1 MKFSVLAKTKSELGG
16 GVMEREIIN
25 YYKAYDEDGR
35 LFRNNSHKIEW
46 LTSMHYLK
54 KFIKEGAFLLDGCA
68 GTGNYAFPLAES
80 GYEVIA
86 GDIVP
91 GNIDIIREKQKN
103 SPVLKDIYVGNMLDL
118 SRFSDENFDAVLCMG
133 AFYHVDD
140 EIRSGI
146 MKECL
151 RVLKPGGLLVISYIN
166 TMAGVIVG
174 LDDKLNNMD
183 QADKWFENRTTDGV
197 FLYMTPYEIE
207 KMALSFHMEIVCHLA
222 VDGINYLLSDKIN
235 AADEENFNKWYQ
247 FHLKTCED
255 KSLLGY
261 SLHSMIILRK

>member
-1 MKFSVLAKTKSELGG
+1 
-16 GVMEREIIN
+16 MERKIIN

-54 KFIKEGAFLLDGCA
+54 KFMKEGDFVLDGCA

-80 GYEVIA
+80 GYEVVA

-91 GNIDIIREKQKN
+91 DNIEIVRDKQKN
-103 SPVLKDIYVGNMLDL
+103 QPVLKDIYVGSMSDL
-118 SRFSDENFDAVLCMG
+118 SRFDDKHFDAVLCMG
-133 AFYHVDD
+133 AFYHVND

-151 RVLKPGGLLVISYIN
+151 RVLKPGGLLAISYIN

-174 LDDKLNNMD
+174 LDDELKNMD
-183 QADKWFENRTTDGV
+183 QADNWFGNRTTDGLL
-197 FLYMTPYEIE
+197 LYMNPYQMEE
-207 KMALSFHMEIVCHLA
+207 MAASFDMEIVSHIA
-222 VDGINYLLSDKIN
+222 VGGINYLLSDKIN

-261 SLHSMIILRK
+261 SLHSMIILRKGNS